1 MTPDERQELR
11 AKHHV
16 GQNEAD
22 DQCQGC
28 FTISYP
34 CDVIRVLDA
43 WEATPPEATSSECDV
58 DHDTVMGCER
68 LGNGWTD
75 VDTNFCPKCGVKL

>member
-58 DHDTVMGCER
+58 DHDTVQGSHLER
-68 LGNGWTD
+68 EGWTD